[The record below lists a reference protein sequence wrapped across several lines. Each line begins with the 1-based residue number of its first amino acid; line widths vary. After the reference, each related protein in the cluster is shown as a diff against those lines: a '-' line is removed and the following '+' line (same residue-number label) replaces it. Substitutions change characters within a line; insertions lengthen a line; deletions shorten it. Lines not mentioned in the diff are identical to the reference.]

1 MNTHCQ
7 PDPCGAEEEAT
18 LEPIIS
24 VGLESKGGSWITKGT
39 LLGGGGGPN
48 GASLR
53 RSIDFVVS
61 RGPLR
66 QR

>member
-1 MNTHCQ
+1 MNAHCQ
-7 PDPCGAEEEAT
+7 PNAGGAEEEAT

-24 VGLESKGGSWITKGT
+24 VGLGYKGGSRITKGT

-48 GASLR
+48 GASLG

-66 QR
+66 PR